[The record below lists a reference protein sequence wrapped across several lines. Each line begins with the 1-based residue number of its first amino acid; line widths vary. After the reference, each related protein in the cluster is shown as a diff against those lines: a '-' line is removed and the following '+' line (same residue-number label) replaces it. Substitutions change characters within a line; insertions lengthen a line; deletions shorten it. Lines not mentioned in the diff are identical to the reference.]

1 MTLDSNDSTFLNRP
15 PCSLTALSKMS
26 ALVNKTPRNVPFR
39 KYRYVTLPLVQLF
52 KRVNDFVA
60 EDDSKQEALI
70 QGKYVIK
77 PFKSDA
83 GEKAVR
89 NVPVILKPD
98 GSIWKHGSL
107 YILARATDFDPPSDQ
122 TLKGYAK
129 GLVDYMNTLAEDGV
143 DYLATPKRKGAR
155 PTYHYKAELSSKVSL
170 NEIAASTANG
180 RLSAVVNFYRWM
192 QDRYDYHPTEAL
204 WKEIVCKIPYQDKK
218 GFYRNKPV
226 ITTDLRIKATAED
239 STGEYIIDEGKL
251 YPYSQEQQIAIVH
264 ALVGIGN
271 TEMLLSFLLSTFTG
285 ARVSTTF
292 TIRHHNILNPENVKT
307 NEIAVK
313 IGRGTQ
319 IDNKL
324 NKSMLIYIPAWLNA
338 LLYAYIHSDRHKRR
352 AAKSSIKNH
361 GEQYVFLSQHGN
373 PYYISKN
380 DFERGQGKPIQDGY
394 SVRQFVSERLQP
406 LINQTETPFKFRFHN
421 LRACY
426 CMNEID
432 QKMKDIPNGEADRVY
447 AVLTYVQGRMGHSD
461 ITTTQRYFRHREMKN
476 IALQAQSGFELHL
489 QNLAEKY
496 VLS

>member
-1 MTLDSNDSTFLNRP
+1 MAIDSHLPAFLNRP
-15 PCSLTALSKMS
+15 HISLTALSHMP
-26 ALVNKTPRNVPFR
+26 ALVSKNPRNVPFR

-52 KRVNDFVA
+52 KRVNDFDA
-60 EDDSKQEALI
+60 EDGSNQEPLT
-70 QGKYVIK
+70 QGKCVIK
-77 PFKSDA
+77 PFKSDG
-83 GEKAVR
+83 GEKVVR

-143 DYLATPKRKGAR
+143 DYLATPNRKGAR

-204 WKEIVCKIPYQDKK
+204 WKEIVYKIPYQDKR

-239 STGEYIIDEGKL
+239 STGEYIVDEGKL
-251 YPYSQEQQIAIVH
+251 YPYNHEQQILLVQ
-264 ALVGIGN
+264 ALVASGN
-271 TEMLLSFLLSTFTG
+271 TEMFLSFLLSLFTG
-285 ARVSTTF
+285 ARVSTAF
-292 TIRHHNILNPENVKT
+292 TIRHHNILKPEDVRT

-319 IDNKL
+319 VDNKL
-324 NKSMLIYIPAWLNA
+324 DKSMLIYIPAWLNA
-338 LLYAYIHSDRHKRR
+338 LLYVYINSDRHKRR
-352 AAKSSIKNH
+352 TAKASIKND

-373 PYYISKN
+373 PYYISKK
-380 DFERGQGKPIQDGY
+380 DTDRGQGKPIQDGY
-394 SVRQFVSERLQP
+394 SVRQFVSEKLQP
-406 LINQTETPFKFRFHN
+406 LINQTDTPFKFRFHN
-421 LRACY
+421 LRACF

-432 QKMKDIPNGEADRVY
+432 QKMKHIPNGEADRVY
-447 AVLTYVQGRMGHSD
+447 AVLTHVQGRMGHSD
-461 ITTTQRYFRHREMKN
+461 ITTTQRYFRYREMKN
-476 IALQAQSGFELHL
+476 IALQAQSDFELHL
-489 QNLAEKY
+489 QNLAESY
-496 VLS
+496 VFS